1 MLERE
6 TLSGILLRWETIR
19 QNWDDRTS
27 ARLQETCLQPLAEQ
41 TKLLEQQN
49 EAISRSLAQAE
60 ADLAEILNQR

>member
-1 MLERE
+1 MSDRE
-6 TLSGILLRWETIR
+6 TLSHILRRWDTIA
-19 QNWDDRTS
+19 QEWNDRAS

-49 EAISRSLAQAE
+49 EAISRFLAQAE

>member
-1 MLERE
+1 MSDRE
-6 TLSGILLRWETIR
+6 TLSHILRRWDAIAQEW
-19 QNWDDRTS
+19 NDRAS

-49 EAISRSLAQAE
+49 EAIARFLAQAD